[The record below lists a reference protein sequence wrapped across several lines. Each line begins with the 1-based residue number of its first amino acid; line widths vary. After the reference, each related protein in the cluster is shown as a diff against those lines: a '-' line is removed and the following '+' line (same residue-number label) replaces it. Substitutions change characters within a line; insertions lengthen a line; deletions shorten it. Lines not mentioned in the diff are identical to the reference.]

1 MMRSDEFIMEAL
13 CTFDKTRSLIYD
25 LIMTEMWKQ
34 FIYPH
39 VKTHLSEITA
49 IRSYTLLQHEAIVCN
64 LLQVAFFHRS
74 AVESGDSYILEV
86 IDYCY
91 RKLANLMQK

>member
-1 MMRSDEFIMEAL
+1 M
-13 CTFDKTRSLIYD
+13 
-25 LIMTEMWKQ
+25 
-34 FIYPH
+34 
-39 VKTHLSEITA
+39 TA

-91 RKLANLMQK
+91 RKLANLMQKYISIKKYRPPPKKIVKKSIEYYRDRNRVDELEE